1 MDSFEIIGK
10 IKLDYE
16 RYSGT
21 DLYSDG
27 DIEDELLR
35 IVQEYPE
42 GEYTDAIE
50 SSGSWPILYHLS
62 PLRGNIVQW
71 LPIPGD
77 AKVLEVGS
85 GCGAITGTLAEKAK
99 SVDCVDLSRRR
110 SLVNAYRNR
119 SRDNVT
125 IHVGNFRDIE
135 PDLPCDYD
143 YICLIGVFEYGRA
156 YIGGETPYE
165 DFLNILKKHLAPQG
179 RLVIAIENKFG
190 LKYWAGCREDHN
202 GEYFSGLEDYPGGGT
217 ARTFT
222 RRGLEKLLQ
231 GSGLTD
237 YSFYYPYPD
246 YKFMHTVYSD
256 RNLPRQGELSTNLRN
271 FDRERMLLFDET
283 AVFNTILREEE
294 FPLFSNSYMVVTG
307 AEPDVL
313 YSKFSN
319 ERVADKQIR
328 TDVIIKKDAA
338 SGAEKRWIRK
348 AAVTTEA
355 KAHLERIKKA
365 SDLLEKRYEGSG
377 LKINACR
384 EAADG
389 SLLFPF
395 IEGAESLE
403 ALLDRALA
411 EENLDEFRGLIIKYR
426 EMLEYRAGEPV
437 ADYDAIF
444 ANVLVTADG
453 TWHLIDYEWSYFEAL
468 DIKEIAF
475 RAWYCYRMGS
485 EKRASR
491 EEWYLKLFGITP
503 AEADAFRQREAEF
516 QKEVTG
522 QRLALGDLRDRIGN
536 PVISPVAGQKVRA
549 GGEELRYR
557 VQLYPDCGAG
567 FAEDTSIFLSDC
579 YRGEE
584 ALEVEYELPEK
595 IRTLRVDPCMFPC
608 LVTVEK
614 VQVGDRELPLKKIRA
629 NGKSISRGGYIFA
642 TEDPGLTLPLPFG
655 SGGKVLKMQMR
666 VVRLGKE
673 TAEEVTK

>member
-1 MDSFEIIGK
+1 MDSYEYIGK
-10 IKLDYE
+10 IRLDYR
-16 RYSGT
+16 RYAGK

-42 GEYTDAIE
+42 GDYADAIE
-50 SSGSWPILYHLS
+50 QSGSWPILYHLS

-71 LPIPGD
+71 MPMEPD

-85 GCGAITGTLAEKAK
+85 GCGAITGTLAEKAMK
-99 SVDCVDLSRRR
+99 VDCVDLSRRR

-135 PDLPCDYD
+135 PDLPTDYD

-165 DFLNILKKHLAPQG
+165 DFLNILKKHLAPTG
-179 RLVIAIENKFG
+179 HLVIAIENKFG

-202 GEYFSGLEDYPGGGT
+202 GDYFSGLEDYPDGGT

-222 RRGLEKLLQ
+222 RKGLENLLL
-231 GSGLTD
+231 GAGLRD

-246 YKFMHTVYSD
+246 YKFMHTVFSD
-256 RNLPRQGELSTNLRN
+256 HYLPRQGELSTNLRN

-294 FPLFSNSYMVVTG
+294 FPLFSNSYMVITG
-307 AEPDVL
+307 LESPLV

-319 ERVADKQIR
+319 ERVTEKQIR
-328 TDVIIKKDAA
+328 TDVIEERDPA
-338 SGAEKRWIRK
+338 SGRERKTIRK
-348 AAVTTEA
+348 VALTPQAAE
-355 KAHLERIKKA
+355 HLNRIKKA
-365 SDLLEKRYEGSG
+365 SDLLSERYEGSG
-377 LKINACR
+377 VEINTCR
-384 EAADG
+384 EGEDG

-395 IEGAESLE
+395 IEEAESLE
-403 ALLDRALA
+403 TLLDRAIA
-411 EENLDEFRGLIIKYR
+411 REDTDTFRGLITKYR
-426 EMLEYRAGEPV
+426 QMVEYRAQEPV
-437 ADYDAIF
+437 SDYDAIF
-444 ANVLVTADG
+444 SNVLVTPDG
-453 TWHLIDYEWSYFEAL
+453 TWHLIDYEWTFFEA
-468 DIKEIAF
+468 IPTKEIAF

-485 EKRASR
+485 DKREAQER
-491 EEWYLKLFGITP
+491 WYLDNFGITP
-503 AEADAFRQREAEF
+503 EEAESYRQREARF

-567 FAEDTSIFLSDC
+567 FAEDTSLFLSDC

-584 ALEVEYELPEK
+584 AVEVEYQLPQD
-595 IRTLRVDPCMFPC
+595 IRNLRVDPCMFPC
-608 LVTVEK
+608 LVSVEK
-614 VQVGDRELPLKKIRA
+614 VTVGEREIPLRKIRT
-629 NGKSISRGGYIFA
+629 NGKSISRGGFIFA
-642 TEDPGLTLPLPFG
+642 TDDPGLTLQLPTG
-655 SGGKVLKMQMR
+655 CGGQVLKMQMR